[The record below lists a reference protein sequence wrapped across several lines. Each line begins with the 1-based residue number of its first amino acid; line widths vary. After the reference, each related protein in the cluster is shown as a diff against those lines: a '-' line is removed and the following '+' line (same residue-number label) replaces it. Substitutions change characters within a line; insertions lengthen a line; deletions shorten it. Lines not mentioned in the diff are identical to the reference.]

1 MRLTHPLRTA
11 LLGSAT
17 LLALSALPAAAQ
29 QQPLP
34 PEYYTVDE
42 RGVDLVTGE
51 FNLTTQEVVI
61 GQPGAGGL
69 SYGRVALAQGWRDLS
84 AGGISCDA
92 QNICLVTLDGVS
104 EAFRRISSGFT
115 IFEPVSETGATLV
128 TSGTEYIYV
137 SSAGSIA
144 RFAAVSDANSANNFS
159 ANTAILTE
167 HQAPG
172 GLTQTYA
179 YSSTPFCNQAP
190 CTTRPLTAYRLESI
204 RTNTGYQMNYAYEA
218 ESYDGRDPLFY
229 TVRKVLGLNL
239 AIEYCE
245 PQAGDCPNLTQNWQS
260 VSYTRISDGQG
271 GINEIATDE
280 LGRQTIY
287 HLSSAGEVDRIRL
300 PGQTTDQVSLLRDNG
315 KVSLLTD
322 ASGSWNYSYSDNGTT
337 RTTVSTGPES
347 QSTTVVSDL
356 TIGRPLSIRDG
367 LSRTTNYSYDNQ
379 QRVEQITRPGGDLLT
394 LDYDPRGNVTTTTWS
409 PHGAESPIVTS
420 ARYPAN
426 CTDLGFS
433 RANCNSPLQTVD
445 GRGAITTYTFDPE
458 HGGLTQVTLP
468 RPNLGAVQPQTRI
481 TYAPQTAWFRN
492 ASSVLAPAATS
503 VTLPVQTSACITLAA
518 CANTADE
525 VRSTVTYGS
534 AGTENNLLPTS
545 VTTES
550 GNGSVSS
557 TSQLTYNIFG
567 DVRTI
572 DGPLP
577 GTDDTTR
584 FRYDDA
590 RQLTGVVG
598 PDPDGSGPLLNRA
611 QRVTYNPDGSVA
623 LVEVGATAGQGD
635 PAWANFASFQQ
646 TAAIYDNYVRPTAS
660 RFTAGGTTYSVS
672 QVSYDAAGRVQ
683 CVADRMNPALFSAL
697 PSSACVMGT
706 EGSFGQDRITRL
718 TYDAASQVLTTTS
731 GFASADPLVES
742 ATYTV
747 NGLVETLVD
756 GNGNRSTMVYD
767 GFDRLSR
774 LLYPTASNGAVSN
787 PADYQEYGYD
797 PNGNVTSYRTR
808 NNQTFT
814 TTYDA
819 LNRPTAIAQSGSVVN
834 VGNQAFTYDLLD
846 RPLSASVTAV
856 AASSTPY
863 APYAPAAV
871 TTMTWDALGRQLTE
885 TNTRDGASLGTTT
898 MTYDSAGRRMSMAW
912 PGGFEVTYA
921 YDTTDAMTQI
931 VQAGS
936 AYATYGYDNLGR
948 RTSITRPN
956 GVNTIYG
963 YDPASRLTSLA
974 HAFPSGGSGS
984 VTFTYT
990 HNPAG
995 EVLSVTPNTAIYDNS
1010 SPSSGTTDYAVN
1022 GLNQTGV
1029 GFVFTHDAKGNLL
1042 SDGTR
1047 VYTYDQAN
1055 RLRSSATGG
1064 TVNSTLSYDS
1074 LGRLGELTGTQGAR
1088 YLYDGDEISGIIP
1101 NGSTGLINR
1110 IVRGPWPDEVVVS
1123 YPTNSTP
1130 LWLLQDHLGST
1141 IAITDPSG
1149 NLITSLAYDEY
1160 GVPRSGNSGRFQYT
1174 GQLWLPDAQVYH
1186 YKARAYHPGFGRFLQ
1201 TDPLGYAAGA
1211 NLYGY
1216 VGGDPVNYVDPTG
1229 LCARV
1234 ETYSRPNLDVT
1245 CTGRRQ
1251 ITRGASS
1258 SAIGELAGGLS
1269 SAILSFGEP
1278 SISQYYAGYGED
1290 FSRSPIQSD
1299 PTYVAYNASRTR
1311 NMTENAW
1318 MVDVALAPT
1327 LLIRAPFAM
1336 GGRAASVFTRA
1347 CQCFEAGT
1355 EVWTEAGLRDIE
1367 DLEVGDRVL
1376 ARNDAT
1382 GETTYRPIV
1391 ELIRNQDRPIWEVT
1405 VELDD
1410 GSTEVIATTDEHP
1423 WRTTDGRWVETDDL
1437 SLGFELVT
1445 AEGLSVEVVS
1455 VSATDRLSDTYNFEV
1470 EGFHTYFVGEAGVWV
1485 HNRCGETLWTALG
1498 RFQHQLFA
1506 QRVIAKRGWQSEV
1519 TLRGANGRL
1528 YRPDALT
1535 PGGRIIELKPNT
1547 PSGRRSGAAQIQ
1559 TYREQLGRNGRVIYY

>member
-1 MRLTHPLRTA
+1 L
-11 LLGSAT
+11 
-17 LLALSALPAAAQ
+17 
-29 QQPLP
+29 
-34 PEYYTVDE
+34 
-42 RGVDLVTGE
+42 
-51 FNLTTQEVVI
+51 
-61 GQPGAGGL
+61 
-69 SYGRVALAQGWRDLS
+69 
-84 AGGISCDA
+84 
-92 QNICLVTLDGVS
+92 
-104 EAFRRISSGFT
+104 
-115 IFEPVSETGATLV
+115 
-128 TSGTEYIYV
+128 
-137 SSAGSIA
+137 
-144 RFAAVSDANSANNFS
+144 
-159 ANTAILTE
+159 
-167 HQAPG
+167 
-172 GLTQTYA
+172 
-179 YSSTPFCNQAP
+179 
-190 CTTRPLTAYRLESI
+190 
-204 RTNTGYQMNYAYEA
+204 
-218 ESYDGRDPLFY
+218 
-229 TVRKVLGLNL
+229 
-239 AIEYCE
+239 
-245 PQAGDCPNLTQNWQS
+245 
-260 VSYTRISDGQG
+260 
-271 GINEIATDE
+271 
-280 LGRQTIY
+280 
-287 HLSSAGEVDRIRL
+287 
-300 PGQTTDQVSLLRDNG
+300 
-315 KVSLLTD
+315 
-322 ASGSWNYSYSDNGTT
+322 
-337 RTTVSTGPES
+337 RTTVSTGPEN
-347 QSTTVVSDL
+347 QSTTVVSDM
-356 TIGRPLSIRDG
+356 TIGRPLSITDG
-367 LSRTTNYSYDNQ
+367 LSRTVSYTYDGQ
-379 QRVEQITRPGGDLLT
+379 QRVNQITRPAGDVVT
-394 LDYDPRGNVTTTTWS
+394 LGYDARGNVTTTTWS
-409 PHGAESPIVTS
+409 PHGAESPIITS
-420 ARYPAN
+420 ASYPAN
-426 CTDLGFS
+426 CTNPGFS
-433 RANCNSPLQTVD
+433 RVNCNSPLRTTD
-445 GRGAITTYTFDPE
+445 ARGAITTYAFDPE

-468 RPNLGAVQPQTRI
+468 RPTPGAVQPQTRI

-492 ASSVLAPAATS
+492 ASGTLAPAATS
-503 VTLPVQTSACITLAA
+503 VTLPVQTSACITQAS

-545 VTTES
+545 VTTQS
-550 GNGSVSS
+550 GSGTVSS
-557 TSQLTYNIFG
+557 TSQFTYSVFG
-567 DVRTI
+567 DVRTV

-577 GTDDTTR
+577 GGSDTTR
-584 FRYDDA
+584 FHYDDG
-590 RQLTGVVG
+590 RQSIGVVG

-611 QRVTYNPDGSVA
+611 QRITYNPDGSVA

-635 PAWANFASFQQ
+635 PAWANFTSFQQ
-646 TAAIYDNYVRPTAS
+646 TATIYDTYVRPTAS

-697 PSSACVMGT
+697 PSSACVLGT
-706 EGSFGQDRITRL
+706 EGSFGQDRIARL

-808 NNQTFT
+808 NNQTFA

-834 VGNQAFTYDLLD
+834 VGNQAFTYDLLG

-863 APYAPAAV
+863 TPYAPAAV

-885 TNTRDGASLGTTT
+885 TNTRDGSSLGTTT
-898 MTYDSAGRRMSMAW
+898 MTYDSVGRRMSMAW

-931 VQAGS
+931 IQAGS
-936 AYATYGYDNLGR
+936 PYVTYGYDNLGR
-948 RTSITRPN
+948 RTNITRPN
-956 GVNTIYG
+956 GVNTTYG

-974 HAFPSGGSGS
+974 HAFTSGGSGGVS
-984 VTFTYT
+984 FAYT

-995 EVLSVTPNTAIYDNS
+995 QVLSVTPNTSTYDYPR
-1010 SPSSGTTDYAVN
+1010 PSSETTDYAVN

-1042 SDGTR
+1042 GDGTR

-1064 TVNSTLSYDS
+1064 TVNSTLSYDG

-1101 NGSTGLINR
+1101 NGSTSLINR

-1216 VGGDPVNYVDPTG
+1216 VGGDPVNWTDPLG
-1229 LCARV
+1229 LDAR
-1234 ETYSRPNLDVT
+1234 RPRMICWEGSWENDGSPVSGEFEAPRCTNVITVT
-1245 CTGRRQ
+1245 
-1251 ITRGASS
+1251 IT
-1258 SAIGELAGGLS
+1258 AGGIP
-1269 SAILSFGEP
+1269 AGGIFGFGGGGIGSYFP
-1278 SISQYYAGYGED
+1278 GYGSEYGGG
-1290 FSRSPIQSD
+1290 SIQSD
-1299 PTYVAYNASRTR
+1299 PTYAAYNASRTR
-1311 NMTENAW
+1311 NMTKNAW

-1327 LLIRAPFAM
+1327 LLIQAPFAM

-1355 EVWTEAGLRDIE
+1355 EVWTENGVRNIE

-1445 AEGLSVEVVS
+1445 AEGLPVEVVS
-1455 VSATDRLSDTYNFEV
+1455 VMATDRLSDTYNFEV

-1485 HNRCGETLWTALG
+1485 HNACSRALSAALTRAG
-1498 RFQHQLFA
+1498 IVRPANSAAHHIVA
-1506 QRVIAKRGWQSEV
+1506 GNA
-1519 TLRGANGRL
+1519 RGAAAARATLSRFGIGIDSAANGIFL
-1528 YRPDALT
+1528 PAGQHAPLHTSAYYSAVNAALS
-1535 PGGRIIELKPNT
+1535 GVASRAQAEAVLQGIGRALLTGSFP
-1547 PSGRRSGAAQIQ
+1547 
-1559 TYREQLGRNGRVIYY
+1559 

>member
-1 MRLTHPLRTA
+1 MVGKMEAAMRLTHPLRTA
-11 LLGSAT
+11 LLGSAA

-34 PEYYTVDE
+34 PEYYTLDE

-104 EAFRRISSGFT
+104 EAFQRIINGFT

-159 ANTAILTE
+159 ANTGILTE
-167 HQAPG
+167 RQAPG

-179 YSSTPFCNQAP
+179 YSSTPFCNEAP

-204 RTNTGYQMNYAYEA
+204 RTNTGYQMNYAYDA
-218 ESYDGRDPLFY
+218 ESYDGRDPLFF

-239 AIEYCE
+239 AIEYCD

-260 VSYTRISDGQG
+260 VTYTRTSDGAG
-271 GINEIATDE
+271 GINEVATDE
-280 LGRQTIY
+280 LGRQTTY

-300 PGQTTDQVSLLRDNG
+300 PGQATDQVSLLRNNG

-322 ASGSWNYSYSDNGTT
+322 GSGTWTYSYSDNGAL
-337 RTTVSTGPES
+337 RTTVSTGPEN
-347 QSTTVVSDL
+347 QSTTVVSDM
-356 TIGRPLSIRDG
+356 TIGRPLSITDG
-367 LSRTTNYSYDNQ
+367 LSRTVSYTYDGQ
-379 QRVEQITRPGGDLLT
+379 QRVNQITRPAGDVVT
-394 LDYDPRGNVTTTTWS
+394 LGYDARGNVTTTTWS
-409 PHGAESPIVTS
+409 PHGAESPIITS
-420 ARYPAN
+420 ASYPAN
-426 CTDLGFS
+426 CTNPGFS
-433 RANCNSPLQTVD
+433 RVNCNSPLRTTD
-445 GRGAITTYTFDPE
+445 ARGAITTYTFDPE

-468 RPNLGAVQPQTRI
+468 RPTPGAVQPQTRI

-492 ASSVLAPAATS
+492 ASGTLAPAATS
-503 VTLPVQTSACITLAA
+503 VTLPVQTSACITQAS

-545 VTTES
+545 VTTQS
-550 GNGSVSS
+550 GSGTVSS
-557 TSQLTYNIFG
+557 TSQFTYSVFG
-567 DVRTI
+567 DVRTV

-577 GTDDTTR
+577 GGSDTTR
-584 FRYDDA
+584 FHYDDG
-590 RQLTGVVG
+590 RQSIGVVG

-611 QRVTYNPDGSVA
+611 QRITYNPDGSVA

-635 PAWANFASFQQ
+635 PAWANFTSFQQ
-646 TAAIYDNYVRPTAS
+646 TATVYDTYVRPTAS

-697 PSSACVMGT
+697 PSSACVLGT

-742 ATYTV
+742 ATYTA

-787 PADYQEYGYD
+787 PADYQEYSYD

-808 NNQTFT
+808 NNQTFA

-846 RPLSASVTAV
+846 RLLSASVTAV

-863 APYAPAAV
+863 TPYAPAAV

-898 MTYDSAGRRMSMAW
+898 MTYDAAGRRMSMAW

-936 AYATYGYDNLGR
+936 PYATYGYDNLGR
-948 RTSITRPN
+948 RTSIARPN
-956 GVNTIYG
+956 GVNTTYG

-974 HAFPSGGSGS
+974 HAFTSGGSGGVS
-984 VTFTYT
+984 FAYT

-995 EVLSVTPNTAIYDNS
+995 QVLSVTPNTAIYDNS
-1010 SPSSGTTDYAVN
+1010 SPSWGTTDYAVN
-1022 GLNQTGV
+1022 GLNQTGL

-1055 RLRSSATGG
+1055 RLRSSATNG

-1216 VGGDPVNYVDPTG
+1216 VGGDPVNWVDPMGTD
-1229 LCARV
+1229 
-1234 ETYSRPNLDVT
+1234 Y
-1245 CTGRRQ
+1245 
-1251 ITRGASS
+1251 ITRSCISGGDYASGTDENGNS
-1258 SAIGELAGGLS
+1258 IGKCQSVLRRTGFGGGFS
-1269 SAILSFGEP
+1269 PAILSFGH
-1278 SISQYYAGYGED
+1278 SGIGGYFPGFGED
-1290 FSRSPIQSD
+1290 FSGPPIQSD
-1299 PTYVAYNASRTR
+1299 PTYAAYNASRTR
-1311 NMTENAW
+1311 NMSANAW

-1327 LLIRAPFAM
+1327 LLIQAPFAM

-1355 EVWTEAGLRDIE
+1355 EVWTENGVRNIE

-1376 ARNDAT
+1376 ARDDAT

-1445 AEGLSVEVVS
+1445 AEGLPVEVVS
-1455 VSATDRLSDTYNFEV
+1455 VIATDRLSDTYNFEV

-1485 HNRCGETLWTALG
+1485 HNVCRSW
-1498 RFQHQLFA
+1498 A
-1506 QRVIAKRGWQSEV
+1506 QRSAF
-1519 TLRGANGRL
+1519 LRQLADHR
-1528 YRPDALT
+1528 
-1535 PGGRIIELKPNT
+1535 NT
-1547 PSGRRSGAAQIQ
+1547 PSWMKQWLSQGRSPPGYVVHHNRPLSVGGADEPANMSLRLQ
-1559 TYREQLGRNGRVIYY
+1559 RDHVIHHRYHRPWER